1 MAFPDQGR
9 ALLKRVAT
17 DLAEYGTVTQEPK
30 MQGRN
35 MSMMMEPS
43 KEVLAKMKGPGKE

>member
-9 ALLKRVAT
+9 ALLKKIAE

-30 MQGRN
+30 MQGAICT
-35 MSMMMEPS
+35 MIDGAI
-43 KEVLAKMKGPGKE
+43 KEVLAKMKQSGKE